1 MVFLCVCGGRF
12 QTPDSLATHMQLRHP
27 VDSVIN
33 NYKCL
38 QHTGCKGLFFD
49 SIQKFKIHLLRKHAA
64 DIGVDNLMEPVD
76 NAEHEFLEINVPG
89 NAAELPPQ
97 DEVIDVP
104 NFETFAN
111 AVHQSGMIFVSKL
124 YNKDTVP
131 RCVVQEVVAFA
142 QEYMGGFTSLLK
154 TKVLHALA
162 NNDDVETNEIK
173 AMFSVLEN
181 PFAEIATEA
190 QQITAFK
197 NAGAYIGPSNYFIG
211 SSLKDVCV
219 RGTMI
224 PQMVPSY
231 GQFIDMKLTLKY
243 FLELPGVFDKIML
256 NYANLS
262 DEHDIISNF
271 IQGSLWR
278 DISAPYVAEEKIVLP
293 LFAYSDDYEPNDG
306 LGSHCLD
313 EKTSALYY
321 KIPCIPPEYL
331 SLLRYIFIAAVF
343 YADDR
348 KEYGTPACVKCF
360 LEQLKYLEKHG
371 VIIELPEKS
380 VTVYFVLGLLLG
392 DNLGL
397 NVIMGF
403 VESFSAN
410 YCCRVCKV
418 YQKDLKFMIR
428 EDPALLRT
436 PDNYETDLGINDSE
450 RTGIKEECPFNVLN
464 SFHNCVNVAGD
475 VLHDVEIGICGYALP
490 RILFWLIHVR
500 QYFTHET
507 LVARVRGFNYG
518 PSECGNKP
526 SVSKLSPNRIA
537 SCTKFLLSGSETL
550 CLIQNLGLMVG
561 DLVPSDDDVWLYYS
575 RLLNMLDFIL
585 APSFVVGSEVLFKTL
600 VTEHHEAYIDTFDE
614 SLKPVHHLVLH
625 YYRYM
630 LLVGP
635 PIHTST
641 KRFESKN
648 RESKQVARS
657 TNCRVNL
664 LFTLMIKNQLKFTY
678 QLLCKTALM
687 ERFQSGN
694 GKMFRVGELPFG
706 HVVGLHENE
715 NVTSVEW
722 IDLNG
727 TQYQI
732 DHIVVYKLTYLFP
745 IFGKIVSILLF
756 GNNQVVFVLK
766 VLETLYFSDHYHT
779 FVVRE
784 TDDVHCCSP
793 AALIS
798 HQALWLR
805 ISVTGDS
812 FVSVRHLIQ

>member
-1 MVFLCVCGGRF
+1 
-12 QTPDSLATHMQLRHP
+12 MQLRHP

-348 KEYGTPACVKCF
+348 KEYGTPACVKC
-360 LEQLKYLEKHG
+360 
-371 VIIELPEKS
+371 
-380 VTVYFVLGLLLG
+380 
-392 DNLGL
+392 
-397 NVIMGF
+397 
-403 VESFSAN
+403 
-410 YCCRVCKV
+410 
-418 YQKDLKFMIR
+418 
-428 EDPALLRT
+428 
-436 PDNYETDLGINDSE
+436 
-450 RTGIKEECPFNVLN
+450 
-464 SFHNCVNVAGD
+464 
-475 VLHDVEIGICGYALP
+475 
-490 RILFWLIHVR
+490 
-500 QYFTHET
+500 
-507 LVARVRGFNYG
+507 
-518 PSECGNKP
+518 
-526 SVSKLSPNRIA
+526 
-537 SCTKFLLSGSETL
+537 SETL